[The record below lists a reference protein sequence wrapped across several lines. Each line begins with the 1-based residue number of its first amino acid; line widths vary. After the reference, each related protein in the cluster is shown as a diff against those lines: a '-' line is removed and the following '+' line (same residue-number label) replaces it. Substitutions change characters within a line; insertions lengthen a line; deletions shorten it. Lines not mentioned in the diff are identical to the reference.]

1 MTEKQNILDQLGIDP
16 SVPLDEQEGVVTL
29 ADGSTGVL
37 LSDDE
42 ADGAIPN
49 VVLATRLVRIASE
62 ALRRRGVPEKPN
74 LQVFVVV
81 ADGASTPDA
90 LSCTVATA
98 RAYPAAV
105 QEVMAMPLKFAAD
118 MIESA
123 KVVTPV
129 MSTIATS
136 IGDGQVRMRT
146 RGGFPIFKPELE
158 PLTDSEVVRLFGR
171 AVP

>member
-1 MTEKQNILDQLGIDP
+1 MTEKQNILEELGIDNF
-16 SVPLDEQEGVVTL
+16 VDDKDGIVTL

-42 ADGAIPN
+42 ADNAVPN
-49 VVLATRLVRIASE
+49 AVLATRLVRIATE
-62 ALRRRGVPEKPN
+62 AMRRRGEPLKPN

-81 ADGASTPDA
+81 ADGASSPDA

-98 RAYPAAV
+98 RPYPLAV
-105 QEVMAMPLKFAAD
+105 REIMAMPLKFAAD
-118 MIESA
+118 LIETA

-129 MSTIATS
+129 MSTIATA
-136 IGDGQVRMRT
+136 IGNGEVRMRT
-146 RGGFPIFKPELE
+146 RGGFPIFKPEPE
-158 PLTDSEVVRLFGR
+158 PLTDAEILRLFGR